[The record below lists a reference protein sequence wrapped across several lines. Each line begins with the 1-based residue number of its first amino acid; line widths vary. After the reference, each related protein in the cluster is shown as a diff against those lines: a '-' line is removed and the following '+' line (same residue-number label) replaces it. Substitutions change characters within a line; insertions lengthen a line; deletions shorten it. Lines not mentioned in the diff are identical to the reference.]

1 MLRTNRRA
9 MNKVTRPTAI
19 AANVAAIA
27 TKVAAIAA
35 KVAAIAA
42 NVAHPP

>member
-1 MLRTNRRA
+1 MLCTHRRV
-9 MNKVTRPTAI
+9 MNKVPRLAAI
-19 AANVAAIA
+19 AAN
-27 TKVAAIAA
+27 VAAIAA